1 MLLSRTDLI
10 IRAQKSYMK
19 TTLTVIFC
27 SFFSL
32 FSMAQGIHVDFFL
45 GDGNYSGDLQE
56 KRFTFSQSHLAG
68 GVGLSFDVAKQLSI
82 RTAFKLGKVS
92 AQDSKGRNAARNLG
106 FYTMLSEF
114 SVDGQY
120 FFSPLGAN
128 PLTPYGFIGIAV
140 YHFNP
145 YTFDSTG
152 QKYFLHPLGT
162 EGEGYVP
169 GRKEYSLTELA
180 IPVGFGVKLSLT
192 DKMNVGLEVG
202 VRKLF
207 TDYLDDVSQ
216 TYVDPNAI
224 LTNRGAK
231 ALELAYRGDEVKNGS
246 QVYPTGRIRGNPN
259 YKDWYY
265 FSGITLSFKLGDN
278 MFNKIGNGENKSR
291 KARGKQWD
299 CPGRVL

>member
-1 MLLSRTDLI
+1 MKKIFLALSICLI
-10 IRAQKSYMK
+10 SQVLVAQ
-19 TTLTVIFC
+19 VG
-27 SFFSL
+27 
-32 FSMAQGIHVDFFL
+32 QGIHLNLFF
-45 GDGNYSGDLQE
+45 GMSNYSGDLQE

-68 GVGLSFDVAKQLSI
+68 GLGLSFDVAKQFSI

-92 AQDSKGRNAARNLG
+92 ADDSKGRNAARNLN
-106 FYTMLSEF
+106 FFTNIAEF

-120 FFSPLGAN
+120 FFKPLGQN
-128 PLTPYGFIGIAV
+128 PLTPYIFLGLAF

-152 QKYFLHPLGT
+152 KKYFLHPLGT

-169 GRKEYSLTELA
+169 GRSEYKLTELS
-180 IPVGFGVKLSLT
+180 IPLGAGVKLSMTENL
-192 DKMNVGLEVG
+192 NVGFEIG
-202 VRKLF
+202 IRRLF
-207 TDYLDDVSQ
+207 TDYLDDVSS

-231 ALELAYRGDEVKNGS
+231 ALELAYRGGELKGGS
-246 QVYPTGRIRGNPN
+246 DTYPTGKVRGNPI

-265 FSGITLSFKLGDN
+265 FTGLTLSYKLRNDL
-278 MFNKIGNGENKSR
+278 FNKSDDGAR
-291 KARGKQWD
+291 KRKKGKLRQWD

>member
-1 MLLSRTDLI
+1 MKKIFLALSICLI
-10 IRAQKSYMK
+10 SQVLVAQ
-19 TTLTVIFC
+19 VG
-27 SFFSL
+27 
-32 FSMAQGIHVDFFL
+32 QGIHLNLFF
-45 GDGNYSGDLQE
+45 GMSNYSGDLQE

-68 GVGLSFDVAKQLSI
+68 GLGLSFDVAKQFSI

-92 AQDSKGRNAARNLG
+92 ADDSKGRNAARNLN
-106 FYTMLSEF
+106 FFTNIAEF

-120 FFSPLGAN
+120 FFKPLGEH
-128 PLTPYGFIGIAV
+128 PLTPYIFLGLAF

-152 QKYFLHPLGT
+152 KKYFLHPLGT

-169 GRKEYSLTELA
+169 GRSEYKLTELS
-180 IPVGFGVKLSLT
+180 IPLGAGVKLSMTENL
-192 DKMNVGLEVG
+192 NVGFEIG
-202 VRKLF
+202 IRRLF
-207 TDYLDDVSQ
+207 TDYLDDVSS

-231 ALELAYRGDEVKNGS
+231 ALELAYRGGELKGGS
-246 QVYPTGRIRGNPN
+246 DTYPTGKVRGNPI

-265 FSGITLSFKLGDN
+265 FTGLTLSYKLRNDL
-278 MFNKIGNGENKSR
+278 FNKSDDGAR
-291 KARGKQWD
+291 KRKKGKLRQWD